1 MLLLAAFL
9 AKSVRFT
16 SLDYSFQRAMR
27 EKLER
32 KKNGGGVG
40 AGTVIFTLAALAA
53 IGAAG
58 FFAYKRYE
66 QQ

>member
-1 MLLLAAFL
+1 MLSFAGCFII
-9 AKSVRFT
+9 SVYYS
-16 SLDYSFQRAMR
+16 SLDYAFQRAMR

-58 FFAYKRYE
+58 FFAWKRYE

>member
-1 MLLLAAFL
+1 MLSLAACFVI
-9 AKSVRFT
+9 SIYST
-16 SLDYSFQRAMR
+16 SLGYAFQRAMR

-58 FFAYKRYE
+58 FFAWKRYE